1 MDGRNAWLRIYWGAN
16 WLASDVQSK
25 ERVLGQGPHQIF
37 WEGIGFLDWQSEA
50 ELSLN

>member
-25 ERVLGQGPHQIF
+25 ERGAGARASSDLLGRY
-37 WEGIGFLDWQSEA
+37 W
-50 ELSLN
+50 LS